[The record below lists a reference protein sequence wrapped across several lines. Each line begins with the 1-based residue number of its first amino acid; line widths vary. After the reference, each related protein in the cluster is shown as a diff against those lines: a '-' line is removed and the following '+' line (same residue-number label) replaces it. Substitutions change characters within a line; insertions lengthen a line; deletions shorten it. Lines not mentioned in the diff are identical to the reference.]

1 MKLKNVG
8 YADSSTIFESSL
20 YDVQTFTYLQLN
32 TSTTVPLPAYIEGQ
46 NSNAVG
52 FAYTSSNNS
61 NQITLYQVNGQFQV
75 GEEIFINGVTASRS
89 ITEVEDYGMDDVKQL
104 VGNDPTNYKFSA
116 DPVLSLGHLIAPMA
130 TQYTISAKSGAAS
143 TITSPSANFAN
154 IGIKTGDIIQYSVAG
169 NTVPT
174 YNSVTAKTSTSISL
188 EAISDRKSVV

>member
-1 MKLKNVG
+1 M
-8 YADSSTIFESSL
+8 
-20 YDVQTFTYLQLN
+20 
-32 TSTTVPLPAYIEGQ
+32 PLPAYIEGQ

-61 NQITLYQVNGQFQV
+61 SQITLYQVNGQFQV

-89 ITEVEDYGMDDVKQL
+89 ITEVEDYGMEDVKQL

-116 DPVLSLGHLIAPMA
+116 DPILSLGHLIAPIA
-130 TQYTISAKSGAAS
+130 TQFTVSAKSGGAS

-154 IGIKTGDIIQYSVAG
+154 IGIKTGDIIQYSVSG

-188 EAISDRKSVV
+188 LKLYLM